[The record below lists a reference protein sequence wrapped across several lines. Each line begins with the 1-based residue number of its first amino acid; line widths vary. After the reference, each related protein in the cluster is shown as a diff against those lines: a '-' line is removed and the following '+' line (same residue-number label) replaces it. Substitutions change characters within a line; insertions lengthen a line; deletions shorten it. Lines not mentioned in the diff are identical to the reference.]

1 MSYLIVPVSINVSM
15 RLLKMMGID
24 ERENSIDL
32 QFKIILE
39 WRDQRITF
47 NNLKKDSFF
56 NALTEDEMRTIWL
69 PILIYTNTDQKETT
83 RLGWVSEWSTSVIVS
98 RDGNFTR

>member
-1 MSYLIVPVSINVSM
+1 MIAEILIFSRKSSAIPLHAEQLPAMLRFDAFSINVSM

-39 WRDQRITF
+39 WRDPRITF

-56 NALTEDEMRTIWL
+56 NALT
-69 PILIYTNTDQKETT
+69 QKTK
-83 RLGWVSEWSTSVIVS
+83 
-98 RDGNFTR
+98 